1 MSKDKQLIESL
12 GGPANVAK
20 LLGYNKP
27 GGVQRVNNWLSRG
40 IPPKVKLEYPE
51 IFLRL
56 LDGKPESHDA
66 V

>member
-40 IPPKVKLEYPE
+40 IPSKVKLEYPE
-51 IFLRL
+51 IFLRF
-56 LDGKPESHDA
+56 LDGKSESHDA